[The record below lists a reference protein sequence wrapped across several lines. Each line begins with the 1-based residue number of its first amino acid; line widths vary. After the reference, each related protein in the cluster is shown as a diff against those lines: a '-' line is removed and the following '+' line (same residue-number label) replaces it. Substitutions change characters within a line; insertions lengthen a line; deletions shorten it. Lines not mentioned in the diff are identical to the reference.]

1 MAQALALAVSDMRAA
16 TAPEWLRRSI
26 VCGCALALILAGP
39 ALPGL

>member
-1 MAQALALAVSDMRAA
+1 MAQAFAFAVAPLHVPG
-16 TAPEWLRRSI
+16 PEWLRRGV

>member
-1 MAQALALAVSDMRAA
+1 MAQAFAFAVAPLRVP
-16 TAPEWLRRSI
+16 APEWLRRGV

>member
-1 MAQALALAVSDMRAA
+1 MAQAFAFAA
-16 TAPEWLRRSI
+16 PDNLSAPEWLRRAL

>member
-1 MAQALALAVSDMRAA
+1 MAHALAFVSAPLAVP
-16 TAPEWLRRSI
+16 APEWLRRGV

>member
-1 MAQALALAVSDMRAA
+1 MAHALALAAELRPAA
-16 TAPEWLRRSI
+16 APEWLRRSI